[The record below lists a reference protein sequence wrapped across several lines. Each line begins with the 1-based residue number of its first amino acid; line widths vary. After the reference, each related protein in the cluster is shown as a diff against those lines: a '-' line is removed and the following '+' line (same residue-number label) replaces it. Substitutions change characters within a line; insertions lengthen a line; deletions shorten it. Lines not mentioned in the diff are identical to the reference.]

1 MTDYRIHRVLTEKL
15 DEAIYHGFML
25 PLRTHYPFWS
35 TPSDLLQFLFVG
47 EGNVLRAFASSTP
60 VWWHLLSLRKV
71 LSPGHPGKVRFSL
84 HLALPMSW
92 RVTYDQLR
100 KKDVSPSNRSIMK
113 KQAHY
118 TPDTPIKASAQA
130 AGYLRED
137 FRDLD
142 HEESWILLL
151 NGAHLPLAKK
161 MITVGTIKSTQI
173 DHRRIIKEALLTN
186 ATAII
191 LFHNHP
197 SGTPVPSVADI
208 NETNKLKKAC
218 DIFDISLLDHIILT
232 DESYYSFAEETQ
244 NKF

>member
-1 MTDYRIHRVLTEKL
+1 M
-15 DEAIYHGFML
+15 
-25 PLRTHYPFWS
+25 
-35 TPSDLLQFLFVG
+35 
-47 EGNVLRAFASSTP
+47 N
-60 VWWHLLSLRKV
+60 
-71 LSPGHPGKVRFSL
+71 
-84 HLALPMSW
+84 
-92 RVTYDQLR
+92 
-100 KKDVSPSNRSIMK
+100 
-113 KQAHY
+113 KQANNDY
-118 TPDTPIKASAQA
+118 LTPIKASAQA

-137 FRDLD
+137 LRNLD

-151 NGAHLPLAKK
+151 NSANLPLAKK

-197 SGTPVPSVADI
+197 SGTPAPSVADI
-208 NETNKLKKAC
+208 NETNKLRKAC
-218 DIFDISLLDHIILT
+218 DIFDISLLDPIILT

>member
-1 MTDYRIHRVLTEKL
+1 M
-15 DEAIYHGFML
+15 
-25 PLRTHYPFWS
+25 
-35 TPSDLLQFLFVG
+35 
-47 EGNVLRAFASSTP
+47 N
-60 VWWHLLSLRKV
+60 
-71 LSPGHPGKVRFSL
+71 
-84 HLALPMSW
+84 
-92 RVTYDQLR
+92 
-100 KKDVSPSNRSIMK
+100 
-113 KQAHY
+113 KQANNDY
-118 TPDTPIKASAQA
+118 LTPIKASAQA

-137 FRDLD
+137 LRNLD

-151 NGAHLPLAKK
+151 NSANLPLAKK

-208 NETNKLKKAC
+208 NETNKLRKAC

-244 NKF
+244 NQF

>member
-1 MTDYRIHRVLTEKL
+1 M
-15 DEAIYHGFML
+15 
-25 PLRTHYPFWS
+25 
-35 TPSDLLQFLFVG
+35 
-47 EGNVLRAFASSTP
+47 N
-60 VWWHLLSLRKV
+60 
-71 LSPGHPGKVRFSL
+71 
-84 HLALPMSW
+84 
-92 RVTYDQLR
+92 
-100 KKDVSPSNRSIMK
+100 
-113 KQAHY
+113 KQANNDY
-118 TPDTPIKASAQA
+118 LTPIKASAQA

-137 FRDLD
+137 LRNLD

-151 NGAHLPLAKK
+151 NSANLPLAKK

-197 SGTPVPSVADI
+197 SGTPTPSVADI

-232 DESYYSFAEETQ
+232 DESYYSFADETQ

>member
-1 MTDYRIHRVLTEKL
+1 
-15 DEAIYHGFML
+15 
-25 PLRTHYPFWS
+25 
-35 TPSDLLQFLFVG
+35 
-47 EGNVLRAFASSTP
+47 
-60 VWWHLLSLRKV
+60 
-71 LSPGHPGKVRFSL
+71 
-84 HLALPMSW
+84 
-92 RVTYDQLR
+92 
-100 KKDVSPSNRSIMK
+100 MK

-118 TPDTPIKASAQA
+118 TPDTPIKGSAQA
-130 AGYLRED
+130 AGFLRED
-137 FRDLD
+137 LRSLD

-151 NGAHLPLAKK
+151 NSANLPLAKK

-173 DHRRIIKEALLTN
+173 DHRRIFKEALLTN

-208 NETNKLKKAC
+208 NVTNKLRKAC

-232 DESYYSFAEETQ
+232 DESYYSFADETQ

>member
-1 MTDYRIHRVLTEKL
+1 
-15 DEAIYHGFML
+15 
-25 PLRTHYPFWS
+25 
-35 TPSDLLQFLFVG
+35 
-47 EGNVLRAFASSTP
+47 
-60 VWWHLLSLRKV
+60 
-71 LSPGHPGKVRFSL
+71 
-84 HLALPMSW
+84 
-92 RVTYDQLR
+92 
-100 KKDVSPSNRSIMK
+100 MK

-137 FRDLD
+137 FRNLD

-173 DHRRIIKEALLTN
+173 DHRRIIKEALLCN

-197 SGTPVPSVADI
+197 SGNPAQPRSSSSTTTRAGIPLRVP
-208 NETNKLKKAC
+208 
-218 DIFDISLLDHIILT
+218 LT
-232 DESYYSFAEETQ
+232 
-244 NKF
+244 

>member
-1 MTDYRIHRVLTEKL
+1 M
-15 DEAIYHGFML
+15 
-25 PLRTHYPFWS
+25 
-35 TPSDLLQFLFVG
+35 
-47 EGNVLRAFASSTP
+47 N
-60 VWWHLLSLRKV
+60 
-71 LSPGHPGKVRFSL
+71 
-84 HLALPMSW
+84 
-92 RVTYDQLR
+92 
-100 KKDVSPSNRSIMK
+100 
-113 KQAHY
+113 KQANNDY
-118 TPDTPIKASAQA
+118 LTPIKASAQA

-151 NGAHLPLAKK
+151 NSANLPLAKK

-197 SGTPVPSVADI
+197 SGTPAPSVADI
-208 NETNKLKKAC
+208 NETNKLRKAC

>member
-1 MTDYRIHRVLTEKL
+1 M
-15 DEAIYHGFML
+15 
-25 PLRTHYPFWS
+25 
-35 TPSDLLQFLFVG
+35 
-47 EGNVLRAFASSTP
+47 N
-60 VWWHLLSLRKV
+60 
-71 LSPGHPGKVRFSL
+71 
-84 HLALPMSW
+84 
-92 RVTYDQLR
+92 
-100 KKDVSPSNRSIMK
+100 
-113 KQAHY
+113 KQANNDY
-118 TPDTPIKASAQA
+118 LTPIKASAQA

-151 NGAHLPLAKK
+151 NGANLPLAKK

-197 SGTPVPSVADI
+197 SGTPAPSVADI
-208 NETNKLKKAC
+208 NETNKLRKAC